1 MILHFCNH
9 VTCGGVRC
17 SQVPNLWRKA
27 SYPTM
32 QNLGGYLDDLYAR
45 LKMLQD
51 WYESKA
57 PPVFWISGF
66 YFTQSFLTAA
76 TQNFARKNKIPIDEV
91 GHD

>member
-1 MILHFCNH
+1 MA
-9 VTCGGVRC
+9 V

-32 QNLGGYLDDLYAR
+32 KNLGGYLDDLYAR

-51 WYESKA
+51 WYETKA

-76 TQNFARKNKIPIDEV
+76 TQVPNPTLTLTLTLTLALTSWR
-91 GHD
+91 